1 MEVAPATVSTITET
15 AESVGTTR
23 SFESV
28 VITSR
33 VSGIVEE
40 ILFQEG
46 QTVTRGQ
53 ELLRF
58 DSAERRAELEAARA
72 AIETTQSQRNE
83 IQNRLERARQ
93 LRATGSGAEA
103 QVIDLTAQLRTAET
117 NITAARARERAA
129 VARLDDLVLRAP
141 FAGRVGVRSVSV
153 GALVEPRTAITTLD
167 DLSQMRLDFSIP
179 EALLSSLKQDAPIKT
194 KTVAFGDRVFD
205 GRVAVIDTR
214 VDPVTR
220 SVRLTG
226 LLDNRNGELRPGM
239 FMNVVLDVARRENA
253 VTVPEEAVVGE
264 GPRQIVFVV
273 KDNRVERRQ
282 IQMGQRYAGR
292 VEVTDGVAA
301 GEMVVARGTQRVRH
315 GMPVTARPLSPPPA
329 AARPRRA
336 PRSRAASPRRPPTD
350 ATSSSETHRCR
361 FPTFRSAAPSS
372 QPCSRCCSAWAAS
385 PR

>member
-1 MEVAPATVSTITET
+1 M
-15 AESVGTTR
+15 
-23 SFESV
+23 
-28 VITSR
+28 
-33 VSGIVEE
+33 
-40 ILFQEG
+40 
-46 QTVTRGQ
+46 
-53 ELLRF
+53 
-58 DSAERRAELEAARA
+58 
-72 AIETTQSQRNE
+72 
-83 IQNRLERARQ
+83 
-93 LRATGSGAEA
+93 
-103 QVIDLTAQLRTAET
+103 IDLTAQLRTAET

-239 FMNVVLDVARRENA
+239 FMNVVLDVASRENA

-264 GPRQIVFVV
+264 GPRQIVYVV

-315 GMPVTARPLSPPPA
+315 GMPVSARPLSPPPA
-329 AARPRRA
+329 ASQTPPRTA
-336 PRSRAASPRRPPTD
+336 QQGGQP
-350 ATSSSETHRCR
+350 
-361 FPTFRSAAPSS
+361 APS
-372 QPCSRCCSAWAAS
+372 AN
-385 PR
+385 